1 LTKEGENNIL
11 ATIFCGGEMEPLRTL
26 LSVPGIRKNMIEKAR
41 SLPADVLVLDL
52 EDSVPTAEKAKA
64 RAIVADSLDGMALK
78 GQKVFVRINTLSS
91 SYGQQDLEAVITTGI
106 DGISQPKPS
115 SGDEVRQVEAIIE
128 RLEGERGIKQGHIKL
143 IPWIETAKGLL
154 NAFDIASASPRVV
167 GVSLGAEDLALDTG
181 MERTEEGG
189 ELLIP
194 RTMVVIAAKAAE
206 VIAIDTPYNNFRDE
220 EGLIKE
226 ASFARSL
233 GFEGK
238 FLVHPNQ
245 IEPVN
250 QVFCPTPEEVT
261 QARRIVEAFAT
272 AEAQG
277 FATTSLDG
285 KMIDTP
291 QARKAQRLL
300 AMAEFIAQ
308 REKGNSP

>member
-1 LTKEGENNIL
+1 
-11 ATIFCGGEMEPLRTL
+11 MEPLRTL
-26 LSVPGIRKNMIEKAR
+26 LSVPGIRENMIEKAR

-78 GQKVFVRINTLSS
+78 GQKVFVRINTLPSG
-91 SYGQQDLEAVITTGI
+91 YGQQDLEAVITTGI

-154 NAFDIASASPRVV
+154 NAFDIASASPRVLGIV
-167 GVSLGAEDLALDTG
+167 LGAEDLALDTG
-181 MERTEEGG
+181 MKRTEEGG
-189 ELLIP
+189 ELLFP
-194 RTMVVIAAKAAE
+194 RAMVVIAAKAAE
-206 VIAIDTPYNNFRDE
+206 VLAIDTPYNNFRDE

-226 ASFARSL
+226 ARFARSL

-250 QVFCPTPEEVT
+250 QVFCPTTEEVT
-261 QARRIVEAFAT
+261 QARRIVEAFAA

-277 FATTSLDG
+277 FATTSLNG

>member
-1 LTKEGENNIL
+1 
-11 ATIFCGGEMEPLRTL
+11 MEPLRTL

-52 EDSVPTAEKAKA
+52 EDSVPAAEKAKA
-64 RAIVADSLDGMALK
+64 RAIVAESIDGMALK
-78 GQKVFVRINTLSS
+78 GQKVFVRINTLTSG
-91 SYGQQDLEAVITTGI
+91 YGQQDLEAVITNGI
-106 DGISQPKPS
+106 DGISQPKPG

-206 VIAIDTPYNNFRDE
+206 VIAIDTPYNNFSDE

-226 ASFARSL
+226 ARLARSL

-245 IEPVN
+245 IEAVN
-250 QVFCPTPEEVT
+250 QVFHPTPEEVT
-261 QARRIVEAFAT
+261 QARRIVDAFAS

-300 AMAEFIAQ
+300 AMAEFITQ
-308 REKGNSP
+308 REKGNQP

>member
-1 LTKEGENNIL
+1 
-11 ATIFCGGEMEPLRTL
+11 MEPLRTL
-26 LSVPGIRKNMIEKAR
+26 LFIPGNRQNMIEKAR

-52 EDSVPTAEKAKA
+52 EDSVPAAEKIKA
-64 RAIVADSLDGMALK
+64 RAMLGDFIAGLALK
-78 GQKVFVRINTLSS
+78 GQKVFVRINSLRSG
-91 SYGQQDLEAVITTGI
+91 YGQQDLEAVIINGI

-128 RLEGERGIKQGHIKL
+128 RLEGERRIEQGHIKL

-167 GVSLGAEDLALDTG
+167 GIALGAEDLALDTG

-189 ELLIP
+189 ELLLP

-206 VIAIDTPYNNFRDE
+206 VIALDTTYNNFRDE
-220 EGLIKE
+220 AGLIKE
-226 ASFARSL
+226 ASLARSL

-238 FLVHPNQ
+238 FLVHPSQ
-245 IEPVN
+245 IDPVN
-250 QVFCPTPEEVT
+250 QVFRPTPEEIT
-261 QARRIVEAFAT
+261 QARRIMAAFAA
-272 AEAQG
+272 AEARG
-277 FATTSLDG
+277 FASTSLEG

-291 QARKAQRLL
+291 QARKAQRVL

-308 REKGNSP
+308 REKGNSR